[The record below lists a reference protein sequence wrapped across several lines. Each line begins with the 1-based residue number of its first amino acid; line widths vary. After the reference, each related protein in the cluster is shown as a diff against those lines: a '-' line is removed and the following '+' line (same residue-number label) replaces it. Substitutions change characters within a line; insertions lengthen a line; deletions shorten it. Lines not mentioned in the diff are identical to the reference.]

1 MMIELIALV
10 INAGNNVLLTTHSP
24 YVLGAIN
31 NLLYADIVQ
40 QSSPERVEAIVPRS
54 KWLCTED
61 CDARFVSN
69 GRADSCMDPELQ
81 QIDNSLIDDISHVIR
96 GI

>member
-1 MMIELIALV
+1 MIELIALV

-61 CDARFVSN
+61 CDATPVLCQTAVQTVVWTLNCSRSII
-69 GRADSCMDPELQ
+69 L
-81 QIDNSLIDDISHVIR
+81 
-96 GI
+96 